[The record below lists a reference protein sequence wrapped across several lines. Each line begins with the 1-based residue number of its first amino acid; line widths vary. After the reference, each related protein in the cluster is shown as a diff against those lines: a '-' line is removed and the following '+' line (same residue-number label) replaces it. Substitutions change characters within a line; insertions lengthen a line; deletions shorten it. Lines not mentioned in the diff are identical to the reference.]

1 MVLLLLRP
9 PPACK
14 GCYTSL
20 NSNVDLLLLMRISWY
35 EIGRSVSKFQCG
47 SIITEMDAVTNK
59 LWPISKFQCGSI
71 ITCATLEKN
80 KASVSSKFQCGSII
94 TQRDDQRI
102 FLLHPLNSNVDLL
115 LPGRHGPVSL
125 LWHNSKFQCGSIITK
140 TTIWKHPSIL
150 LSKFQCGSI
159 ITFS

>member
-115 LPGRHGPVSL
+115 LPKRQYESTRQFCSL
-125 LWHNSKFQCGSIITK
+125 NSNVDLLLPEK
-140 TTIWKHPSIL
+140 TIL
-150 LSKFQCGSI
+150 VCL
-159 ITFS
+159 TTLL